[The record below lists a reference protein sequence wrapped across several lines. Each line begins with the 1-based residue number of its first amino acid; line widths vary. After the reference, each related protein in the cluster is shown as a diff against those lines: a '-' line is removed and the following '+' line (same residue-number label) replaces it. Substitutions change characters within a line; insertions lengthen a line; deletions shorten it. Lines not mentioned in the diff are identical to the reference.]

1 MNTQNK
7 EAIDRLFIEQSANV
21 QNGLSAIYDQ
31 IVKEMVNITPEKIGS
46 EIAKK
51 EALLVNSYIQ
61 ELVKE
66 VKKDAIQAMVDN
78 GCKSYLTET
87 GWTDIIKK
95 TGVPQVKYC
104 KFQNIPNVGSNAHN
118 TTAEQSKIYASEVS
132 KLQKTQK
139 IEAGVAVAGATIV
152 VASLLVPGWN
162 TAEIIFV
169 SLGAAMLI
177 VGGTSAVI
185 TESKIREAREKGKI
199 HNNAARPAT
208 VNLNEMLKK
217 VTQQQCQCNIQIINE
232 WLDKVKEALIAECDE
247 LSNL

>member
-7 EAIDRLFIEQSANV
+7 EAIDRLFIEQSANA
-21 QNGLSAIYDQ
+21 QNGLYAIYDQ
-31 IVKEMVNITPEKIGS
+31 IVKEMANITPDKIGS

-51 EALLVNSYIQ
+51 ESLLVNSYIQ
-61 ELVKE
+61 DIVKE
-66 VKKDAIQAMVDN
+66 VKKKGIQVMVDN

-104 KFQNIPNVGSNAHN
+104 KFQNIPNVTNNIHN
-118 TTAEQSKIYASEVS
+118 TASEQSKIYASEVS
-132 KLQKTQK
+132 KLQKNQK
-139 IEAGVAVAGATIV
+139 IEVGVAAAGATIV
-152 VASLLVPGWN
+152 GASLLVPGWN

-177 VGGTSAVI
+177 VGGTSAII
-185 TESKIREAREKGKI
+185 TESKIREARETGKI
-199 HNNAARPAT
+199 HNNVARPAT

-232 WLDKVKEALIAECDE
+232 WLNKIKEALIVECDE